1 MEVGMDDLQGGTLA
15 LKHEYSVQELR
26 DRRGLIS
33 AYHGSWDFFERPV
46 WIKFYD
52 GLTGLD
58 GRRGMPASLG
68 ARLKE
73 SARVASEFQ
82 DPGVLRI
89 IDYGELEQGVPFVIS
104 ERSPHPTLEDL
115 LEAEGT
121 FSTDKTC
128 ALIAQIAQ
136 ILAPLHRRRAAHGAL
151 GPRWIYLG
159 QGAGDALALETL
171 RIGHFQVELTPAERL
186 ELAPSGFDSADI
198 AAFAPE
204 FFPAPA
210 AHAAEDAPG
219 DDSYRMKDDLGP
231 ATTSPAADVW
241 ALGVLAYTAL
251 VGVHPFLDPGQPLD
265 EAIERI
271 QTSAP
276 RPLSQLGIDEK
287 ISDVI
292 LRALSKDPR
301 ARFPNATS
309 MADALCAACGR
320 ADTPDATHPERARPA
335 PTAGTSRADSRDEAE
350 ERAEPAVVPTN
361 AAASRS
367 ELVEREPGP
376 SDRLLS
382 VALFLLLISNLG
394 WLFFV
399 MIR

>member
-1 MEVGMDDLQGGTLA
+1 MDDLQGGTLA
-15 LKHEYSVQELR
+15 LKHEYSVLELR

-33 AYHGSWDFFERPV
+33 AYHGSWDFFARPV

-52 GLTGLD
+52 GLTSLD
-58 GRRGMPASLG
+58 GGRAMPGSLV

-82 DPGVLRI
+82 DPGILRI
-89 IDYGELEQGVPFVIS
+89 IDYGELEEGVPFVIS
-104 ERSPHPTLEDL
+104 ERSPHATLEDL
-115 LEAEGT
+115 LQAEGIL
-121 FSTDKTC
+121 SADKTC
-128 ALIAQIAQ
+128 DLIAQIAR

-159 QGAGDALALETL
+159 QGAGNALALESM

-186 ELAPSGFDSADI
+186 QLAPSGFDSEDI

-204 FFPAPA
+204 FFPRNPA
-210 AHAAEDAPG
+210 DIPDDAPG

-231 ATTSPAADVW
+231 ATTSPAGDVW

-251 VGVHPFLDPGQPLD
+251 VDVHPFLDPGQPLD

-301 ARFPNATS
+301 ARFPNAS
-309 MADALCAACGR
+309 SLADALCAACGR
-320 ADTPDATHPERARPA
+320 TDPAIAPHPEAAAKSGANRADTQDAPQER
-335 PTAGTSRADSRDEAE
+335 T
-350 ERAEPAVVPTN
+350 EPAVIPTN
-361 AAASRS
+361 AAASRA
-367 ELVEREPGP
+367 ELLEREPGP

-382 VALFLLLISNLG
+382 VALFFLLISNLA
-394 WLFFV
+394 WLYFV